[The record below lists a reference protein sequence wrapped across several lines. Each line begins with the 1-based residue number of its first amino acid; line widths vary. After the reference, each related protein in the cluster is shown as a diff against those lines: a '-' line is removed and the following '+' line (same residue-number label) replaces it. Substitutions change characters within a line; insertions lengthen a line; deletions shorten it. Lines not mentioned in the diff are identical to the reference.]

1 MATQSP
7 PIVSIQRPKDVSIS
21 DIEAELHQI
30 WQSYG
35 ASGEYGDF
43 PAAIRAS
50 TFSLIVYEPEE
61 TQQLLAA
68 LGYYTGPID
77 GILGPRMVSAL
88 KAAQKAY
95 GLPRTGSADD
105 STKAKLREE
114 YAQKLAQGGA
124 GSVEGSDSKAL
135 LQADRLKYSPDLEGS
150 GIADAIAASNP
161 CRIIALC
168 PIAGEDEG
176 VTAQVSA
183 SCPVQKHGQSTL
195 VCCEYITLRGTAV
208 ALERNVGMIS
218 ALMIG
223 ELPKFL
229 WWKATPDRD
238 YGLFKRLAELSN
250 NVIIDS
256 SSFNDSEKDLLR
268 IQSLIEEG
276 TPIADLNW
284 RRLAAWQELT
294 AAAFDPPERRAALK
308 ELNRLTIDYEKGNQ
322 AQALMFLG
330 WLASRLKWRPTSFQ
344 KEGGD
349 YDLRR
354 IKFTTGDNHTV
365 EAELAGIPTADV
377 GEVAGDL
384 ISLRLGSTNDE
395 ADCCTVLCS
404 ETMGC
409 MRMEAGGGAQS
420 CRIQQVTPLF
430 DQKTE
435 QLLSQQLQRWGRE
448 VLFEE
453 SLAVT
458 AEVLKLAN

>member
-77 GILGPRMVSAL
+77 GIVGPRMVSAL

-95 GLPRTGSADD
+95 GLPRKGSADA

-114 YAQKLAQGGA
+114 YAQKLAQGA
-124 GSVEGSDSKAL
+124 TISAEGS
-135 LQADRLKYSPDLEGS
+135 DRLKYSPDLEGS

-183 SCPVQKHGQSTL
+183 SCPVQNHGQSTL
-195 VCCEYITLRGTAV
+195 VCCEYITLRGTAT
-208 ALERNVGMIS
+208 ALERNAGMIS
-218 ALMIG
+218 ALVIG
-223 ELPKFL
+223 ELPKFI
-229 WWKATPDRD
+229 WWKATPDCE

-256 SSFNDSEKDLLR
+256 SAFNDSEKDLLR

-294 AAAFDPPERRAALK
+294 AAAFDPPERRAAIK
-308 ELNRLTIDYEKGNQ
+308 EVDRVTIDYEKGNQ
-322 AQALMFLG
+322 SQALMFLG
-330 WLASRLKWRPTSFQ
+330 WLASRLQWRPVSYQ

-354 IKFTTGDNHTV
+354 VKFITSDQRTV

-435 QLLSQQLQRWGRE
+435 QLLSQQLQGWGRE

-458 AEVLKLAN
+458 TEVLKLVN

>member
-7 PIVSIQRPKDVSIS
+7 PLVSLQTPKDVSIS
-21 DIEAELHQI
+21 EIEAELHQI

-35 ASGEYGDF
+35 SAGEYGDF
-43 PAAIRAS
+43 PSAIRAT

-68 LGYYTGPID
+68 LGYYSGPID
-77 GILGPRMVSAL
+77 GIVGPRMVAAI
-88 KAAQKAY
+88 KAAQKVH
-95 GLPRTGSADD
+95 GLPKTGSADE

-114 YAQKLAQGGA
+114 YTAKIQKGA
-124 GSVEGSDSKAL
+124 ITSAEAT
-135 LQADRLKYSPDLEGS
+135 QRLKYSPDLEGS
-150 GIADAIAASNP
+150 TIADAIAASNP

-168 PIAGEDEG
+168 PTAGDDEG

-183 SCPVQKHGQSTL
+183 SCPVHKHGQSTL
-195 VCCEYITLRGTAV
+195 VCCEYITLRGTAE
-208 ALERNVGMIS
+208 ALERNGGMIA
-218 ALMIG
+218 ALAIG
-223 ELPKFL
+223 ELPKFI
-229 WWKATPDRD
+229 WWKGTPDPE
-238 YGLFKRLAELSN
+238 YGLFKRLTDLSN
-250 NVIIDS
+250 SVIIDS
-256 SSFNDSEKDLLR
+256 SSFNNTEAELL
-268 IQSLIEEG
+268 QMYTLIEQG
-276 TPIADLNW
+276 TAIADLNW
-284 RRLAAWQELT
+284 RRLAPWQELT
-294 AAAFDPPERRAALK
+294 AEAFDPPERRAAIREVDK
-308 ELNRLTIDYEKGNQ
+308 VTIDYEHGNQ

-330 WLASRLKWRPTSFQ
+330 WLASRLQWRPVSYE

-349 YDLRR
+349 YDIRR
-354 IKFTTGDNHTV
+354 IKFTGADQRTI
-365 EAELAGIPTADV
+365 EAELAGVPTADT

-384 ISLRLGSTNDE
+384 ISLRLGSTNEE

-404 ETMGC
+404 ETTGC
-409 MRMEAGGGAQS
+409 MRMEAGGGAQA

-458 AEVLKLAN
+458 AELLKLAK

>member
-7 PIVSIQRPKDVSIS
+7 PIVSIQQPKDVSIS

-35 ASGEYGDF
+35 GSGEYGDF

-77 GILGPRMVSAL
+77 GIVGPRMVSAL
-88 KAAQKAY
+88 KAAQKVY
-95 GLPRTGSADD
+95 GLARTGSADET
-105 STKAKLREE
+105 TKAKLREE
-114 YAQKLAQGGA
+114 YAQKLAQGGTGNA
-124 GSVEGSDSKAL
+124 EGS
-135 LQADRLKYSPDLEGS
+135 DRLKYSPDLEGS

-195 VCCEYITLRGTAV
+195 VCCEYITLRGTAT
-208 ALERNVGMIS
+208 ALERNAGMIS
-218 ALMIG
+218 ALIIG
-223 ELPKFL
+223 ELPKFI
-229 WWKATPDRD
+229 WWKATPDSE
-238 YGLFKRLAELSN
+238 YGLFTRLAELSN

-284 RRLAAWQELT
+284 RRLAAWQELS

-308 ELNRLTIDYEKGNQ
+308 EVDRVTIDYEKGNQ

-330 WLASRLKWRPTSFQ
+330 WLASRLKWRPTSYQ

-354 IKFTTGDNHTV
+354 IKFTTADNHTV

-458 AEVLKLAN
+458 AEVLKLAD

>member
-7 PIVSIQRPKDVSIS
+7 PLVSLQPPKDVSIS
-21 DIEAELHQI
+21 EIEAELHQI

-35 ASGEYGDF
+35 SAGEYGDF
-43 PAAIRAS
+43 PSAIRAT
-50 TFSLIVYEPEE
+50 TFSLIVYEPGE

-68 LGYYTGPID
+68 LGYYSGPID
-77 GILGPRMVSAL
+77 GIVGPRMVSAI

-95 GLPRTGSADD
+95 GLPRTGNADD
-105 STKAKLREE
+105 VTKAKLREE
-114 YAQKLAQGGA
+114 YAEKLQNGA
-124 GSVEGSDSKAL
+124 TTSAEATE
-135 LQADRLKYSPDLEGS
+135 RLKYSPDLEGS
-150 GIADAIAASNP
+150 AIADAIAASNP

-168 PIAGEDEG
+168 PTAGDDEG

-195 VCCEYITLRGTAV
+195 VCCEYITLRGTAQ
-208 ALERNVGMIS
+208 ALERNGGMIA
-218 ALMIG
+218 ALAIG

-229 WWKATPDRD
+229 WWKGTPDPE
-238 YGLFKRLAELSN
+238 YGLFKRLTDLSSS
-250 NVIIDS
+250 VIIDS
-256 SSFNDSEKDLLR
+256 SSFNDAEAELLKMYT
-268 IQSLIEEG
+268 LIEQG
-276 TPIADLNW
+276 TAIADLNW
-284 RRLAAWQELT
+284 RRLAPWQELT
-294 AAAFDPPERRAALK
+294 AEAFDPPERRAAIREVDK
-308 ELNRLTIDYEKGNQ
+308 VTIDYEQGNQ

-330 WLASRLKWRPTSFQ
+330 WLASRLQWRPVSYQ
-344 KEGGD
+344 IEGGD
-349 YDLRR
+349 YDIRR
-354 IKFTTGDNHTV
+354 ITFTGSDQRTI
-365 EAELAGIPTADV
+365 EAELAGIPSADT

-384 ISLRLGSTNDE
+384 ISLRLGSTNEE

-409 MRMEAGGGAQS
+409 MRMEAGGGAQA
-420 CRIQQVTPLF
+420 CRIQQVTPMF

-458 AEVLKLAN
+458 AELLKLAN